1 MRLKI
6 PGRSSAIPFM
16 LAALATLGVS
26 ACGGPSAPA
35 PEAAAPAQEAAATPD
50 ADAAA
55 AEQAAAEEAAA
66 GQAAAEQTAAELAAR
81 EQELKA
87 KEVELELRE
96 RQLTAQQAAASK
108 APAPAKAASSPKPAE
123 PAAAPEPATP
133 PPPPPPVTVPAGTQ
147 LSVRLNSNYSTKT
160 TALGSV
166 VNAELASDL
175 VVDGRR
181 VARAGAPISGT
192 VTEVTSGSN
201 KIGAVPALKFDF
213 TQLVVAD
220 GSTMPVAIRI
230 NQKGQS
236 EKGRDTAKVAGG
248 TAAGAIIGHQIDSGK
263 GAVIGG
269 IVGGAAGAIGAKKT
283 GTEVEIPA
291 GSVLTANVRTAFTY
305 DGR

>member
-1 MRLKI
+1 MRSNM
-6 PGRSSAIPFM
+6 PAPASAVPLI
-16 LAALATLGVS
+16 LAALVALSTT
-26 ACGGPSAPA
+26 ACGGPSAPS
-35 PEAAAPAQEAAATPD
+35 PEAAAPAQEAAAPSAETPD

-55 AEQAAAEEAAA
+55 AEQAAAE
-66 GQAAAEQTAAELAAR
+66 QAAADQSAAELAAR

-96 RQLTAQQAAASK
+96 RELAAQKAAASK
-108 APAPAKAASSPKPAE
+108 APAPAKAASNPKPAE
-123 PAAAPEPATP
+123 PAAAPAPAAP

-147 LSVRLNSNYSTKT
+147 LSVKLNSNYSTKT
-160 TALGSV
+160 TALGSI

-175 VVDGRR
+175 VVNGRR

-248 TAAGAIIGHQIDSGK
+248 TAAGAIIGHQIDSDK

-269 IVGGAAGAIGAKKT
+269 IVGGAAGVIGAKKT

-291 GSVLTANVRTAFTY
+291 GSVLSANVRTAFTY

>member
-6 PGRSSAIPFM
+6 PARISAIPLM
-16 LAALATLGVS
+16 SVALVTLGLS

-35 PEAAAPAQEAAATPD
+35 PESAAPAQDAAATPD

-55 AEQAAAEEAAA
+55 AEQAAAE
-66 GQAAAEQTAAELAAR
+66 QAAADQAAAELAAR

-96 RQLTAQQAAASK
+96 RQLTAQQATASK
-108 APAPAKAASSPKPAE
+108 APAPAKAAPSPKPAA
-123 PAAAPEPATP
+123 PAAAPAPAEPPA
-133 PPPPPPVTVPAGTQ
+133 PPPPPVTVAAGTQ
-147 LSVRLNSNYSTKT
+147 LSIKLNSDYSTKT
-160 TALGSV
+160 TALGSI

-213 TQLVVAD
+213 TRLVVAD